1 MSPRFG
7 SARPG
12 GWLWVACSALAV
24 FVATTPLAVAAGVP
38 PVNWQVDALG
48 VEGAWEV
55 TQGDGVLIG
64 QVDSIVDEGV
74 PDLAGKVATARWFTE
89 VGEASHHGTG
99 IAGVLVGA
107 GVDRVQGVAPAAG
120 LVAAQYYPESIG
132 DWSLDEMIRW
142 LVDEGV
148 GVLNL
153 SLGAP
158 PEFGQQLRDGIAY
171 AQDHDVVVVASAG
184 NSWDDP
190 DVDLPGA
197 YPGVI
202 AVTATTADGG
212 FCDCSAS
219 GPLVGLAAP
228 GHEVPVL
235 DPSVDSGLTLAT
247 GTSVSAALVAG
258 TAALVRSAHPELD
271 AANVVNRLVATAT
284 DEGPSGR
291 DDRFGF
297 GIVNPHAA
305 VTADVPLVE
314 ANPLSVGR
322 QDEATGRPSGRPS
335 PADDP
340 TMAQT
345 LPPPPT
351 GTAPGE
357 SGSGGLPG
365 VLIAGM
371 AGVGVLLVAG
381 ALVARTRRS
390 AHGPGPSDVM

>member
-1 MSPRFG
+1 MSPRVG

-12 GWLWVACSALAV
+12 RWLWGACSALV
-24 FVATTPLAVAAGVP
+24 VLVATTPVAVADRVP
-38 PVNWQVDALG
+38 PVNWQVEALG
-48 VEGAWEV
+48 VEAAWEV

-64 QVDSIVDEGV
+64 QVDSIVDEGL
-74 PDLAGKVATARWFTE
+74 PDLAGKVAAARWFTE

-107 GVDRVQGVAPAAG
+107 GVDRAQGVAPAAG
-120 LVAAQYYPESIG
+120 LVAAQYYPQSTG

-171 AQDHDVVVVASAG
+171 AQEHDVVVVASAG

-297 GIVNPHAA
+297 GIVNPLAA
-305 VTADVPLVE
+305 VTADVPLVA
-314 ANPLSVGR
+314 ANPLFVGR
-322 QDEATGRPSGRPS
+322 EDEATGRPSGSPS
-335 PADDP
+335 PVGEP
-340 TMAQT
+340 TGAQT

-351 GTAPGE
+351 GTAPGG
-357 SGSGGLPG
+357 SGSDGLPG

-371 AGVGVLLVAG
+371 AAVMAVLLVAG
-381 ALVARTRRS
+381 TLVARNRRS
-390 AHGPGPSDVM
+390 SQGPAT